1 MSIYTRAW
9 YWENFAERTQRTR
22 GSRPQLSQDDR
33 SRVQTMLH
41 EVAGMAATDASPGFA
56 PATDPTEKPCPVRD
70 DVPASARRLD
80 GGSG

>member
-9 YWENFAERTQRTR
+9 YWENFAERTQRIR

-41 EVAGMAATDASPGFA
+41 EVRGVAATDARRAFA
-56 PATDPTEKPCPVRD
+56 PATDPTEKSCPVRD